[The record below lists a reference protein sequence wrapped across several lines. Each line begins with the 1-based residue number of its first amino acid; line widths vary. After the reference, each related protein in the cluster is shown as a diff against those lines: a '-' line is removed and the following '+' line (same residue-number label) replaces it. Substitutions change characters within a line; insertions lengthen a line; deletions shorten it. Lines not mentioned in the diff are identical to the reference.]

1 MTNSMDD
8 TNLLQNNKL
17 GITDYL
23 ELAREEE
30 RLSKLWAI
38 ELWDKQ
44 ILDTFE
50 IGTFAGLSAIHGY
63 LFQDVYNFAGQV
75 RNSNIAKGNFPFA
88 PVRYLAMTLEDVSR
102 MPQKSYEEIIKKYV
116 EMNVAHPFREG
127 NGRATRIW
135 LDAILRQELQVVVDW
150 ARVDKKAYL
159 SAMERSPVNDLEIR
173 TLLQGALTKDIHDR
187 TVFMKGLDASYFY
200 EGYTAYPVETLV

>member
-1 MTNSMDD
+1 
-8 TNLLQNNKL
+8 
-17 GITDYL
+17 
-23 ELAREEE
+23 
-30 RLSKLWAI
+30 
-38 ELWDKQ
+38 
-44 ILDTFE
+44 
-50 IGTFAGLSAIHGY
+50 
-63 LFQDVYNFAGQV
+63 
-75 RNSNIAKGNFPFA
+75 
-88 PVRYLAMTLEDVSR
+88 